1 MCFCAGVSG
10 RVTKEAH
17 LELAGLL
24 KLLEVR
30 LALEGR
36 AGSEENVLVRPVDVL
51 VPASEPGHS
60 VIVLDLAPLVA
71 GRRLGTL
78 VVLADVDGDL
88 LGLDA
93 ALPVQRR

>member
-1 MCFCAGVSG
+1 MCFCAGVSE
-10 RVTKEAH
+10 RVAKEAH
-17 LELAGLL
+17 LELTSLL

-51 VPASEPGHS
+51 VPSREPGDR
-60 VIVLDLAPLVA
+60 VIVLHLAPLVA

-93 ALPVQRR
+93 ALLGQGR